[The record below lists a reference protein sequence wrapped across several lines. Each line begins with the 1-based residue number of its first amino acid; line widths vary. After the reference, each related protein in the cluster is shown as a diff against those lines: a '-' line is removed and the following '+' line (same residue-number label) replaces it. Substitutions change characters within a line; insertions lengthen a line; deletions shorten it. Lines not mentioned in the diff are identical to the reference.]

1 MNKPNWI
8 KRTVDLKVFREMQRL
23 LSQLNLNTVCFDAS
37 CPNISTCFKKNT
49 ATFLILGNV
58 CTRNCRF
65 CGISHGKPEIINE
78 DESLAILKA
87 VRQLKLNYVI
97 ITSVTRDDL
106 KDQGISYF
114 IKILKLLRIDFP
126 NLKIELLIPDLFGSQ
141 LLIEKII
148 REKPDVIAHN
158 IETVRTLYSKVRP
171 DADYDRSL
179 NVLKRFK
186 KLNQNQIVKTGF
198 MVGLGETMNDIRAL
212 IEDISST
219 NCDILT
225 VGQYLQPSKEQ
236 VKVQKYYE
244 EKDFR
249 NIEKMALENGLK
261 KVLSGPFIRSSF
273 NGFEVYKS
281 IVNN

>member
-8 KRTVDLKVFREMQRL
+8 KRTVDLKAFREMQRL

-261 KVLSGPFIRSSF
+261 KVLSGP
-273 NGFEVYKS
+273 
-281 IVNN
+281 

>member
-1 MNKPNWI
+1 
-8 KRTVDLKVFREMQRL
+8 
-23 LSQLNLNTVCFDAS
+23 
-37 CPNISTCFKKNT
+37 
-49 ATFLILGNV
+49 
-58 CTRNCRF
+58 
-65 CGISHGKPEIINE
+65 
-78 DESLAILKA
+78 
-87 VRQLKLNYVI
+87 
-97 ITSVTRDDL
+97 
-106 KDQGISYF
+106 
-114 IKILKLLRIDFP
+114 P